1 MSGTIEDKISLF
13 TKVVIERI
21 ELDFQQK
28 QKKLVEY
35 YENRK
40 TEMIKENEEKKENVV
55 TRATK
60 DAESKKQQTILKARS
75 AMHLAVLKKKQ
86 EFAERIMDE
95 VKKKTRAFIG
105 TAEYVEFLKEAIK
118 QVLSKFSDDQLVSFS
133 FSKNDMEDKN
143 RREEI
148 LNTIKSL
155 RNDEATYK
163 IEIINN
169 LIGGVFVKS
178 SDGRLE
184 IDFTINT
191 ILEESNKLVGEVLYS
206 WLNKE

>member
-40 TEMIKENEEKKENVV
+40 TEMIKENEEKKGNSV
-55 TRATK
+55 TRAKK
-60 DAESKKQQTILKARS
+60 DAETKKQQIILKTRS

-118 QVLSKFSDDQLVSFS
+118 QVLSKFSNDQFVSFS
-133 FSKNDMEDKN
+133 FSRDDIENK
-143 RREEI
+143 REVI
-148 LNTIKSL
+148 LQTIKSF
-155 RNDEATYK
+155 RNEATYK
-163 IEIINN
+163 IKVVDS

-178 SDGRLE
+178 GDGRLE

-191 ILEESNKLVGEVLYS
+191 ILEESNKQAGEILSS

>member
-13 TKVVIERI
+13 TKVVLERI

-35 YENRK
+35 YESRK
-40 TEMIKENEEKKENVV
+40 TTIIKDNEERKRTVV

-60 DAESKKQQTILKARS
+60 DAETKKQQIILKTRS

-86 EFAERIMDE
+86 EFAEKIMDE
-95 VKKKTRAFIG
+95 VKQKTRAFIG

-133 FSKNDMEDKN
+133 FSRDDIENK
-143 RREEI
+143 REVI
-148 LNTIKSL
+148 LRTIKSF
-155 RNDEATYK
+155 RNEAAYK
-163 IEIINN
+163 IEAVDS

-178 SDGRLE
+178 GDGRLE

-191 ILEESNKLVGEVLYS
+191 ILEESNKLVGEVLSS
-206 WLNKE
+206 WLNKEQEK

>member
-40 TEMIKENEEKKENVV
+40 TEMIKENEERKGNVV

-60 DAESKKQQTILKARS
+60 DAESKKQQIILKTRS

-95 VKKKTRAFIG
+95 VKKRTKAFIG

-118 QVLSKFSDDQLVSFS
+118 QVLSKFSNDQFVSFS
-133 FSKNDMEDKN
+133 FSRDDIEKK
-143 RREEI
+143 REFI
-148 LNTIKSL
+148 LQTIKSF
-155 RNDEATYK
+155 RNEATYK
-163 IEIINN
+163 IEVVDN
-169 LIGGVFVKS
+169 LIGGVFVES
-178 SDGRLE
+178 GDGRME
-184 IDFTINT
+184 IDLTINT
-191 ILEESNKLVGEVLYS
+191 ILEESNKQAGEILSS
-206 WLNKE
+206 WLNRER

>member
-21 ELDFQQK
+21 ELDFQRK

-40 TEMIKENEEKKENVV
+40 TEMIKENEERKGNVV
-55 TRATK
+55 TRAKK
-60 DAESKKQQTILKARS
+60 DAESKKQQIILKTRS
-75 AMHLAVLKKKQ
+75 TMHLAVLKKKQ

-118 QVLSKFSDDQLVSFS
+118 QVLSKFSNDQFVSFS
-133 FSKNDMEDKN
+133 FSRDDIKNK
-143 RREEI
+143 REVI
-148 LNTIKSL
+148 LQTIKSF
-155 RNDEATYK
+155 RDEATYK
-163 IEIINN
+163 IEVVDN
-169 LIGGVFVKS
+169 LIGGVFVES
-178 SDGRLE
+178 GDGRME
-184 IDFTINT
+184 IDLTINT
-191 ILEESNKLVGEVLYS
+191 ILEESNKQAGEILSS